1 MGVMEN
7 SGHDAF
13 PGWMWMLS
21 MWMLVLRLGSRS
33 GSFFLRLVS
42 GAERRLSVCPGSGAG
57 PGASVA
63 RSALFPGAM
72 LAALLLGASS
82 SAVSAAPILYTV
94 TGGSAQISVMVGGV
108 LVGQTTSPGLSG
120 TLTLDS
126 SAHSVDSVNLILDP
140 NLQLM
145 LSAPYGGYDEITIEV
160 ASLSSAPGFGA
171 LSSPTVGSSSYT
183 AVVGP
188 LRVNGFWGATDSS
201 GTNPVVSGMAIGY
214 DVSSLTAVVHDGPAV
229 AIDGVT
235 LNTLNGVHYGEASD
249 LTVLASFSVTALATP
264 EPSSGL
270 LAGWGLAMLAAAR
283 RRSKVRA

>member
-1 MGVMEN
+1 
-7 SGHDAF
+7 
-13 PGWMWMLS
+13 
-21 MWMLVLRLGSRS
+21 
-33 GSFFLRLVS
+33 
-42 GAERRLSVCPGSGAG
+42 
-57 PGASVA
+57 
-63 RSALFPGAM
+63 M